1 MTAFKKMLAL
11 WLCCG
16 TLVSQVLGQAHQEGL
31 ATGGAPAPPAFGVS
45 DGGGFF
51 NRNPGALKRIS
62 DQLRK
67 LEHDHGYMIY
77 LVVEPVLISST
88 ASEKAAELRQAWVPD
103 GNGLVVVFETD
114 GRNLAVGRDL
124 VDQQSATKNLAQVPT
139 YETAAILSR
148 AMGATDPRVAPEVF
162 LEALMGR
169 LTSEFDGYFKR
180 RDTPPPAARSMK
192 IALLVIGTLSLLGL
206 GAIGLG
212 GLMRHSRIA
221 GVMSFR
227 FPGVD
232 LPERLGAPCGGSVTA
247 RRFAPPG
254 PRESV

>member
-1 MTAFKKMLAL
+1 MTRFKKMLAV

-16 TLVSQVLGQAHQEGL
+16 TLVSPGHGQALQDPS
-31 ATGGAPAPPAFGVS
+31 APYGVQAPPAFGVL

-51 NRNPGALKRIS
+51 NRNPSALKRIS
-62 DQLRK
+62 DRIRK

-77 LVVEPVLISST
+77 LVVEPLLISST
-88 ASEKAAELRQAWVPD
+88 AAERAAQLRQAWVPD

-114 GRNLAVGRDL
+114 SRNLAIGRDL
-124 VDQQSATKNLAQVPT
+124 VDKQPAFKDLARVPT
-139 YETAAILSR
+139 YETAAMLSR
-148 AMGATDPRVAPEVF
+148 ALETSDPRLAPEVY
-162 LEALMGR
+162 LEALVGQ
-169 LTSEFDGYFKR
+169 LTNEFDGYFNR
-180 RDTPPPAARSMK
+180 RDAKPPAARSMK

-212 GLMRHSRIA
+212 GLMRHARMA
-221 GVMSFR
+221 GVLSFR
-227 FPGVD
+227 FPVVD

-254 PRESV
+254 PQSH

>member
-1 MTAFKKMLAL
+1 MTRFKKMLAA
-11 WLCCG
+11 WLCFG
-16 TLVSQVLGQAHQEGL
+16 TLVSQGPGQGLQETSGPNGVQAPPVFGVLD
-31 ATGGAPAPPAFGVS
+31 TGGY
-45 DGGGFF
+45 F
-51 NRNPGALKRIS
+51 NRNPSALKRIS
-62 DQLRK
+62 ELLRN

-77 LVVEPVLISST
+77 LVVEPILISSSP
-88 ASEKAAELRQAWVPD
+88 AEKAAELRQAWVPH

-114 GRNLAVGRDL
+114 SHNLAIGRDL
-124 VDQQSATKNLAQVPT
+124 VDKQSEFENLVRVPT
-139 YETAAILSR
+139 YETAAILGR
-148 AMGATDPRVAPEVF
+148 ALDTTDPRLPPEVY
-162 LEALMGR
+162 LEALMGKI
-169 LTSEFDGYFKR
+169 TSQFDSYFKR

-221 GVMSFR
+221 GGLSYR
-227 FPGVD
+227 FPVVN

-254 PRESV
+254 SQAS